1 MSDSAIGRFLGPEY
15 VANRVLWKACGY
27 SGDDLG
33 RPIIGIANS
42 FSDMV
47 PGHTMF
53 RRIAEQVKYGIYR
66 AGGVPAEFGV
76 IACCDGVATGHFGN
90 NYVLPSR
97 EVIADSVETMAHAH
111 RLDGLVLL
119 ASCDKIVPGM
129 LMAAARLDI
138 ACIVVPGGC
147 MLSGPP
153 FGQRAKTD
161 TTTASEAM
169 GRMQT
174 GELSMAEV
182 ERLVDMTGPSCGSC
196 QFMGTANS
204 MCCFSEALGL
214 TLPGGALIPAV
225 YNDRLR
231 SALASGEKVVELA
244 VKGISARKILSREA
258 LENGIMAM
266 MAVGGSTNV
275 VIHSCAIA
283 HELGLDPASIMN
295 AFDDYS
301 ERIPL
306 IAKIN
311 PATHEY
317 DAVDLHNAGGLPEV
331 MKVIKTFLHTDCL
344 TVTGKS
350 LGENLAEERMPCAP
364 NSDLIRPLDNPH
376 STLGGLAI
384 MRGNLAPDTGVSKPA
399 AIHESVRVF
408 TGRAICFDSEDSC
421 IQAINARLIKPGHV
435 VVIRYEGPKGGPG
448 MKELYKPMKTL
459 NGQGLS
465 RSTALITDG
474 RFSGTNNGCFVGHIS
489 PEAAAGG
496 PLALVRDG
504 DEITIDVNQKKLT
517 LHVGEAELAERR
529 AAWKYPPRPE
539 LRGYLKR
546 YAALVTSAD
555 RGGVLTGGED

>member
-1 MSDSAIGRFLGPEY
+1 MTDSNIGRFLGPEY

-27 SGDDLG
+27 SGDDLK

-47 PGHTMF
+47 PGHTVF
-53 RRIAEQVKYGIYR
+53 RRVAEQVKYGIYR

-97 EVIADSVETMAHAH
+97 ELIADSVETMAQAH

-138 ACIVVPGGC
+138 AAILVPGGC

-153 FGQRAKTD
+153 FGQRSKTD
-161 TTTASEAM
+161 TTTASEAA
-169 GRMQT
+169 GKMQM
-174 GELSMAEV
+174 GELSPADV
-182 ERLVDMTGPSCGSC
+182 ERLVDLTGPSCGSC

-204 MCCFSEALGL
+204 MCGFSEAIGM

-231 SALASGEKVVELA
+231 SAFASGEKAVEMALRG
-244 VKGISARKILSREA
+244 VSARKILSRES
-258 LENGIMAM
+258 LENGVMTM
-266 MAVGGSTNV
+266 MAVGGSSNV

-283 HELGLDPASIMN
+283 HELGLDAAGIMD
-295 AFDDYS
+295 AFDRYS
-301 ERIPL
+301 EKIPL

-317 DAVDLHNAGGLPEV
+317 DAVDLHNAGGMPEV
-331 MKVIKTFLHTDCL
+331 MKVIQPFLHTDCL
-344 TVTGKS
+344 TVSGQS
-350 LGENLAEERMPCAP
+350 VGENLAGAAAPSAP
-364 NSDLIRPLDNPH
+364 NADLIRGLDNPH

-384 MRGNLAPDTGVSKPA
+384 MRGNLAPDTAVSKPA
-399 AIHESVRVF
+399 AIHESVRAF
-408 TGRAICFDSEDSC
+408 TGTAVCFDSEDAC
-421 IQAINARLIKPGHV
+421 MEAVNARRITPGQV

-504 DEITIDVNQKKLT
+504 DKITIDVNRKELT
-517 LHVGEAELAERR
+517 LHVDEAELAARR
-529 AAWKYPPRPE
+529 AAWKYRPRPD

-555 RGGVLTGGED
+555 RGGVLEVGED

>member
-1 MSDSAIGRFLGPEY
+1 MAESSIGRFLGPEF

-53 RRIAEQVKYGIYR
+53 RRLAEQVKYGIYR

-97 EVIADSVETMAHAH
+97 EIIADSVETMAQAH

-119 ASCDKIVPGM
+119 GSCDKIVPGM
-129 LMAAARLDI
+129 LMAAARLDLAAI
-138 ACIVVPGGC
+138 LVPGGC

-153 FGQRAKTD
+153 FGSRAKTD

-169 GRMQT
+169 GKMQT
-174 GELSMAEV
+174 GELTMNDV
-182 ERLVDMTGPSCGSC
+182 EHLVETTGPSCGSC

-204 MCCFSEALGL
+204 MCCLSEALGL

-231 SALASGEKVVELA
+231 QALASGEKVVEMVLA
-244 VKGISARKILSREA
+244 GLTTKKILTRQS

-266 MAVGGSTNV
+266 MAVGGSTNT

-283 HELGLDPASIMN
+283 HELGLEPSSIME
-295 AFDDYS
+295 AFDHYS
-301 ERIPL
+301 DKIPL

-317 DAVDLHNAGGLPEV
+317 DSVDLHNAGGMPAV
-331 MKVIKTFLHTDCL
+331 MNVIKPFLHTECL
-344 TVTGKS
+344 TVTGRTV
-350 LGENLAEERMPCAP
+350 GENLAVGFTAAAP
-364 NSDLIRPLDNPH
+364 NPDLIRSLDNPH

-384 MRGNLAPDTGVSKPA
+384 MRGNLAPGTGVSKPA
-399 AIHESVRVF
+399 AIHESVRRF
-408 TGRAICFDSEDSC
+408 TGRAICFDSEDAC
-421 IQAINARLIKPGHV
+421 MEAINARLVKPGQV

-459 NGQGLS
+459 NGQGLNH
-465 RSTALITDG
+465 STALITDG

-496 PLALVRDG
+496 PLALVKDG
-504 DEITIDVNQKKLT
+504 DEITIDINKKELT
-517 LHVGEAELAERR
+517 LHVSEEELKARREA
-529 AAWKYPPRPE
+529 WSYPPRPE
-539 LRGYLKR
+539 LKGYLKR

-555 RGGVLTGGED
+555 KGGVLVVEDK